1 MEEAVRRAARGDAEA
16 FETIVQPE
24 LADLRRLA
32 TAIVLD
38 RELADDVVQDS
49 LVAAW
54 RGIGRLRD
62 PAGFR
67 TWLRRIVINRA
78 RNAIRRPRTL
88 RLVNAVWPVDPQTG
102 SDPSGEWT
110 DAIALET
117 AMREL
122 NPDQR
127 VCAALYY
134 LEQRQV
140 AEIAQLLG
148 IPEGTVNSRLHTAR
162 ARLREALR

>member
-1 MEEAVRRAARGDAEA
+1 MEDAVRRARRGDVEA
-16 FETIVQPE
+16 FETIVRPE
-24 LADLRRLA
+24 LGDLRRLA
-32 TAIVLD
+32 TAVVLD
-38 RELADDVVQDS
+38 RELANDVVQDT

-62 PAGFR
+62 PAAFQ

-78 RNAIRRPRTL
+78 RNALRLPRTL
-88 RLVNAVWPVDPQTG
+88 RLVDAVRAVDPQTG

-110 DAIALET
+110 DAMALET

-122 NPDQR
+122 NPDLR

-134 LEQRQV
+134 LEQRPV
-140 AEIAQLLG
+140 ADIANLLG
-148 IPEGTVNSRLHTAR
+148 IPQGTVKSRLHTAR

>member
-1 MEEAVRRAARGDAEA
+1 MEEAIRRAGRGDADA

-62 PAGFR
+62 PAVVR

-78 RNAIRRPRTL
+78 RNALRRPRTL
-88 RLVNAVWPVDPQTG
+88 RLVDAAWPVDPQNG
-102 SDPSGEWT
+102 SDPSGAWT

-122 NPDQR
+122 NPDLR

-134 LEQRQV
+134 LERRQV
-140 AEIAQLLG
+140 AEIAHLLG
-148 IPEGTVNSRLHTAR
+148 VREGTVKSRLHTAR
-162 ARLREALR
+162 TRLREALR